1 MAKVKMKR
9 LEAVVFSKDEEPF
22 LRALQRIGAVEL
34 SDDCDE
40 RLGRSS
46 TKESVGEL
54 QKKIAITEEALS
66 SLYEYAPPGGGLLG
80 MLQGRTPT
88 EEAEYDATAERCDE
102 IFATAKLI
110 NSLRKEISDSKAE
123 IVRAETTVSSLSV
136 WKNLDIPLKYKG
148 TAKTSAY
155 IGTFPTLYTLD
166 ALNTLL
172 AEKCPEDAAVCEIIS
187 STKQQTAALIICHKS
202 SAENIYKALRDTGFT
217 HLSDTAVEDAGDK
230 IAALIKD
237 IEENKKKISETE
249 KKIISLAEKR
259 DDLQFLFDYLNV
271 ERDRAAA
278 SDNISHTKQTSII
291 SGWVPEPIEKKVL
304 NLAEKYGASVTFTE
318 PNEEDE
324 VPVLLKNNGFAQ
336 PVEAITEMYAMPG
349 KKDIDPSSVMAFFY
363 YLLFGM
369 MLSDAGYGLVMVI
382 GTALA
387 LKKTTVEGNLRRSLK
402 MFFFCGISTIFWGA
416 LFGSWFGDIVPI
428 ICKEF
433 FGITYTA
440 GDMALWFEPIK
451 DPIKLLLFSFVIGIC
466 HLFLGL
472 ITAGVMQWK
481 EGKKW
486 DAIFDTVPIMLLIL
500 GAAPLAAGVLVEMP
514 SVVNTVA
521 GYVAIAGLVL
531 VVLTSSRS
539 SKNII
544 VRLLGGLYGLYNIA
558 SGYLSDILSY
568 SRLLALGLATGS
580 IAGVINM
587 LGVMPSNLVVKGIL
601 LAVVFVVGHA
611 LNMAINVLGAYVHT
625 NRLQFVELFSK
636 FYEGGGTAFNPLKMN
651 TKYIKLKEEIKNE

>member
-1 MAKVKMKR
+1 
-9 LEAVVFSKDEEPF
+9 
-22 LRALQRIGAVEL
+22 
-34 SDDCDE
+34 
-40 RLGRSS
+40 
-46 TKESVGEL
+46 
-54 QKKIAITEEALS
+54 
-66 SLYEYAPPGGGLLG
+66 
-80 MLQGRTPT
+80 
-88 EEAEYDATAERCDE
+88 
-102 IFATAKLI
+102 
-110 NSLRKEISDSKAE
+110 
-123 IVRAETTVSSLSV
+123 
-136 WKNLDIPLKYKG
+136 
-148 TAKTSAY
+148 
-155 IGTFPTLYTLD
+155 
-166 ALNTLL
+166 
-172 AEKCPEDAAVCEIIS
+172 AAVCEIIS
-187 STKQQTAALIICHKS
+187 STKQQTAAFIICHKS
-202 SAENIYKALRDTGFT
+202 SAENIYKALRDVGFT
-217 HLSDTAVEDAGDK
+217 HLSDTAVDNANDK
-230 IAALIKD
+230 ISDLIKD
-237 IEENKKKISETE
+237 IEENKKKIARAEE
-249 KKIISLAEKR
+249 EIISLAEKR
-259 DDLQFLFDYLNV
+259 DDLQFLFDFLSV
-271 ERDRAAA
+271 ERDRTEA
-278 SDNISHTKQTSII
+278 SGDISHTNQTSII
-291 SGWVPEPIEKKVL
+291 FGWVPEPIEKKVL

-402 MFFFCGISTIFWGA
+402 MFFFCGISTVFWGA

-440 GDMALWFEPIK
+440 SDMALWFEPIK

-500 GAAPLAAGVLVEMP
+500 GAAPLAAGVLVKMP
-514 SVVNTVA
+514 TAVNTVA